1 MAIQNAPQD
10 NYPFS
15 TRDGKVIPLD
25 ILRSKYYLYQDFTA
39 GASAPITLPVG
50 TTVVAMYAD
59 EDCVIVPESTADIV
73 FAANTPLT
81 KAIML
86 PRKHVVIAAIPEGAA
101 RVRGLT
107 LAGRIHIQVIEQWV
121 GLGLDIQYKRG

>member
-1 MAIQNAPQD
+1 MALANTPQD

-25 ILRSKYYLYQDFTA
+25 ILRSKHYLYQDFTA
-39 GASAPITLPVG
+39 AATAPITLPAG
-50 TTVVAMYAD
+50 TTVVALYAT
-59 EDCVIVPESTADIV
+59 EDCVLVPESTADIV
-73 FAANTPLT
+73 LAANTPLA

-86 PRKHVVIAAIPEGAA
+86 PKKHVVIAAIAEGAA
-101 RVRGLT
+101 RIKGIS
-107 LAGRIHIQVIEQWV
+107 ASGRIHIQVIEQWV